1 MRRETVFTWLAK
13 KAADYAVKRVR
24 EEELGDVVRF
34 FRARVVKAA
43 AGGKI
48 TVRRAFDETDLALP
62 CAAGAE
68 ALAVGDPCLVLVFG
82 ALSNA
87 VVYAMYNG

>member
-1 MRRETVFTWLAK
+1 MKDIERIARNFTA
-13 KAADYAVKRVR
+13 YMKRTALR
-24 EEELGDVVRF
+24 EELGDVVRF

-82 ALSNA
+82 TLSNA
-87 VVYAMYNG
+87 VVFAMNNG

>member
-1 MRRETVFTWLAK
+1 MKDIERIAHNLTSYMKRTVLK
-13 KAADYAVKRVR
+13 
-24 EEELGDVVRF
+24 EELGDVVRF

-48 TVRRAFDETDLALP
+48 TVRRAFDTTDLALP

-68 ALAVGDPCLVLVFG
+68 ALEAGDPCLVLVFG
-82 ALSNA
+82 GLSNA
-87 VVYAMYNG
+87 TVYPLRGA